1 MSHEGLLL
9 HQIPWG
15 IQGQSFQLVDTGV
28 PAKDDSD
35 FSWGF
40 AWDKECSGS
49 VSHLYWPFYSGSWAP
64 LQSLEWTPNRWPL
77 TWLTLLLGFPLPLLM
92 KRLYLKNEFP
102 LYLNRQKSYLFHF
115 LQFSSVPFSRSV
127 VSDSLRPHESQHAMP
142 SCPSQTPGVYWNSC
156 LLSRW
161 CHPATSSSV
170 AHFSSC
176 PQSLQASG
184 SFPMSQLLA
193 WGGQSIGVSASAS
206 VLPMNTQDWS
216 PLCFPKYNCHISQ
229 FVIVEK
235 VDRNSTKR
243 NKRETY
249 SLLHSDIEE
258 GLWIEI
264 HKLNIKFF

>member
-92 KRLYLKNEFP
+92 KRLYFKNEFP

-127 VSDSLRPHESQHAMP
+127 VSDSLQPHESQHAMP
-142 SCPSQTPGVYWNSC
+142 PCPSQTPGVYSNSC

-184 SFPMSQLLA
+184 SFPMRTPRMR
-193 WGGQSIGVSASAS
+193 W
-206 VLPMNTQDWS
+206 
-216 PLCFPKYNCHISQ
+216 PKYWSFSFSTSPSNEHPGLISFMLSQ
-229 FVIVEK
+229 IQLPYFSVC
-235 VDRNSTKR
+235 DC
-243 NKRETY
+243 RE
-249 SLLHSDIEE
+249 SRQ
-258 GLWIEI
+258 
-264 HKLNIKFF
+264 K